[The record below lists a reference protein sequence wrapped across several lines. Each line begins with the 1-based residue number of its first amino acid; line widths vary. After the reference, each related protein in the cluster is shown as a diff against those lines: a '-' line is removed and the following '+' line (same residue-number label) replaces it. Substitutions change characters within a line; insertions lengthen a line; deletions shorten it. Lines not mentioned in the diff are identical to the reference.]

1 VQLSETASWLLVI
14 GYLVLSLGT
23 IVLLGAVAVGL
34 SKLNAK
40 LEDLT
45 VKAEPLLAKTD
56 QILTLANDKI
66 TSIGDKAEGILTQGE
81 ETAES
86 VHEKVD
92 KTATAVQRTV
102 YAPIIG
108 LNSFAAGVSRG
119 VETFGRLQRHER
131 HEINGAAVREPHRPE
146 TKAKAYD
153 NVSNGQEA
161 AEARPIPAGKET
173 V

>member
-1 VQLSETASWLLVI
+1 VQLSESASWLLVI
-14 GYLVLSLGT
+14 GYLVLSLVSAGG
-23 IVLLGAVAVGL
+23 LLALGL
-34 SKLNAK
+34 ALNKLSAK

-45 VKAEPLLAKTD
+45 AKAEPLLAKTD
-56 QILTLANDKI
+56 HILTLTNDKI

-102 YAPIIG
+102 YAPIIS

-119 VETFGRLQRHER
+119 VETFGRLQRRET
-131 HEINGAAVREPHRPE
+131 NGAPAREIQRPE
-146 TKAKAYD
+146 AKAY
-153 NVSNGQEA
+153 NSASNGQEA
-161 AEARPIPAGKET
+161 LEARPIPAGKET

>member
-1 VQLSETASWLLVI
+1 VQLSEAASWLLVI
-14 GYLVLSLGT
+14 GYIILSLGT
-23 IVLLGAVAVGL
+23 AALLGAVAFGL

-40 LEDLT
+40 LEDLSA
-45 VKAEPLLAKTD
+45 KAEPLLAKTD
-56 QILTLANDKI
+56 HILTLTNDKI

-119 VETFGRLQRHER
+119 VETFGRLQRHET
-131 HEINGAAVREPHRPE
+131 NGAAGREPHRPQA
-146 TKAKAYD
+146 KAKMYNSA
-153 NVSNGQEA
+153 SNGQEA
-161 AEARPIPAGKET
+161 VEARPIPAGKET

>member
-1 VQLSETASWLLVI
+1 MQLSETASWLLVI

-119 VETFGRLQRHER
+119 VETFGRLQRRETDGTVAR
-131 HEINGAAVREPHRPE
+131 DSQRPGARIHN
-146 TKAKAYD
+146 

-161 AEARPIPAGKET
+161 VEARPIPAGKET